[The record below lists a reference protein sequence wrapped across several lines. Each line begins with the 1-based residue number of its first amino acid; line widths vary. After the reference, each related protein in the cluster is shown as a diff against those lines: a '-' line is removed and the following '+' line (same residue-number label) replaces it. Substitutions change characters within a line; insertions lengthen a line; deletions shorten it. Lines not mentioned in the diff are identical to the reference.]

1 MRTLWILVADAALAR
16 VLVQPAA
23 NAELEETETLTD
35 AAAHAQRSDL
45 RRDAYGRRGGGDLQ
59 RDGGNATSSAG
70 DDELH
75 READL
80 FARRVA
86 DRLAELHRKQGF
98 EGLFVIA
105 EPQFLGRLR
114 QVLPEAVTAVV
125 VGTSNKDLIHADLRT
140 IRAHVA
146 EQLPTRGA

>member
-16 VLVQPAA
+16 FLVQPAA

-35 AAAHAQRSDL
+35 AAAHARRSDL

-59 RDGGNATSSAG
+59 REGGNATSSAG

-75 READL
+75 RESVL

-86 DRLAELHRKQGF
+86 DRLAELQRKPGF
-98 EGLFVIA
+98 EGLFLIA
-105 EPQFLGRLR
+105 EPRFLGHLR
-114 QVLPEAVTAVV
+114 QVLPEAVAAAV
-125 VGTSNKDLIHADLRT
+125 VGTSDKDLIDADLRT
-140 IRAHVA
+140 IRARVA
-146 EQLPTRGA
+146 GQLPTRGA